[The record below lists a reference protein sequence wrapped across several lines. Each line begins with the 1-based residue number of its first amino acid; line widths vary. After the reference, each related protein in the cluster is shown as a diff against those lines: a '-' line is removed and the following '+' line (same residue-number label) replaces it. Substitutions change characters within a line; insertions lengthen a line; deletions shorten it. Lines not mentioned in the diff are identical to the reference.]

1 MQIEVYATDT
11 VPAHDLRRRIT
22 NELAAA
28 GELVTGIVE
37 RNGWWYVINGVGG
50 ACHGVP
56 YRTASAASAAY
67 EAALKERS

>member
-1 MQIEVYATDT
+1 MQIDVYATDT

-22 NELAAA
+22 DELLAA

-37 RNGWWYVINGVGG
+37 RRGWWYVTNGKGG

-56 YRTASAASAAY
+56 YRTLSDAVSAYADSR
-67 EAALKERS
+67 KESG

>member
-56 YRTASAASAAY
+56 YRTFSDAVSAY
-67 EAALKERS
+67 EATLKEPN

>member
-1 MQIEVYATDT
+1 MQIDVYATDT
-11 VPAHDLRRRIT
+11 VTAHDLRRRIT

-28 GELVTGIVE
+28 GELVTEIVE
-37 RNGWWYVINGVGG
+37 RNGWWFVINGVGG

-56 YRTASAASAAY
+56 YRTTSDAARDY